1 MRNPVIVSAV
11 RTVGGRFG
19 GGLSSL
25 SASELGAAVVAEVVK
40 RAGISGEEVD
50 QLVFGCGWQA
60 GIGPNVAR
68 IAAVKGGLPVK
79 VPAYTVNIRC
89 ASSLQA
95 VIEACRSII
104 CGDSDVVIAGGTE
117 SSSNVPYLIPQARW
131 GARMW
136 DFTVYDGLH
145 KDGFMCMLAGMFMG
159 NTAELLVEKYNISRE
174 EQDQFALESHQ
185 KASKAVAEG
194 KFDAEILPIEIKD
207 KKKTVV
213 VDKEEIPRAD
223 ASLEQMLKL
232 PPVFKKEGG
241 TVTAGNSCALCDC
254 ASAVVIMSEEKA
266 KALGVKPLAKIRGYA
281 AAGVEPKYMGIGPV
295 AATPLALKKAGL
307 SLDDIDLIEL
317 NEAFAAQY
325 LACERELKLD
335 REKVNV
341 HGGAIALGHPVGA
354 TGTKL
359 ICTNLNTLKM
369 YDKTFGLVTACVGG
383 GQGLAVVLERLN

>member
-1 MRNPVIVSAV
+1 MGKPVIVSAV
-11 RTVGGRFG
+11 RTIGGRFG

-25 SASELGAAVVAEVVK
+25 SASDLGAAIVAEVVK
-40 RAGISGEEVD
+40 RAGISGEDVD

-68 IAAVKGGLPVK
+68 ISAVKGGLPVK

-95 VIEACRSII
+95 VIEGCRSIL

-117 SSSNVPYLIPQARW
+117 VASNVPYLIPQARW

-136 DFTVYDGLH
+136 DFTVNDGLH

-159 NTAELLVEKYNISRE
+159 NTAELLAEKYSISRE

-185 KASKAVAEG
+185 KAVKAVQEG
-194 KFDAEILPIEIKD
+194 RFKEETLAIEIKE

-213 VDKEEIPRAD
+213 VDQEEIPRGDVSVEAM
-223 ASLEQMLKL
+223 AKL

-241 TVTAGNSCALCDC
+241 TVTAANSCALCDC
-254 ASAVVIMSEEKA
+254 ASAMVIMSEEKA
-266 KALGVKPLAKIRGYA
+266 KAMGLTPIAAIRGYA

-295 AATPLALKKAGL
+295 AAIPIALQKAGL
-307 SLDDIDLIEL
+307 KLDDIDLIEL

-325 LACERELKLD
+325 LACEREMKFD
-335 REKVNV
+335 RDKVNV

-359 ICTNLNTLKM
+359 ITTNLYALKA
-369 YDKTFGLVTACVGG
+369 YDKALGLISACVGG
-383 GQGLAVVLERLN
+383 GQGLAVVVERLN